1 MATNKRKAAVRAEQS
16 ITKMSKSTTRARNLT
31 EKMASKAANAV
42 LSTTELLEMILVDV
56 DTKTLLLGQRV
67 NRKWQAVISEN
78 KQLQQKLFMRRAT
91 RSEAI
96 ALGMVQPPAGLLKV
110 ESMDI
115 DQIDG
120 ASEVALY
127 ATTEDILLIN
137 PLSTY
142 DCDDMFFGARL
153 ATCSH
158 ARQGQ
163 SYQSESWQR
172 MYATMPPPPRIDIR
186 ASLKKGPGH
195 SFGTGVN
202 YTMNGAATLGQIM
215 AWVEAILA
223 RDGLPALVA
232 GRSDIG
238 LPIGWR
244 QRYRRMSNR
253 RRLAA

>member
-1 MATNKRKAAVRAEQS
+1 MATNKRKAAVRAEH
-16 ITKMSKSTTRARNLT
+16 RANPQPRNLT
-31 EKMASKAANAV
+31 EKIAYKAASAV

-67 NRKWQAVISEN
+67 NRKWQAVISGN
-78 KQLQQKLFMRRAT
+78 NQLQQELFMRLAT

-96 ALGMVQPPAGLLKV
+96 ALGMVQPPVGLLKV

-115 DQIDG
+115 DQIEG

-127 ATTEDILLIN
+127 ATTGDILLIN

-172 MYATMPPPPRIDIR
+172 MYATMPPSPRIDIR
-186 ASLKKGPGH
+186 ASLKKVPGH

-223 RDGLPALVA
+223 RDGLPALVSR
-232 GRSDIG
+232 RSDIG